1 MLSCL
6 ECVVW
11 ASVEPETSCAP
22 APQSTPSQ
30 LALTLAARLN
40 HLRFHAAA
48 CSTQWDPI
56 GDGSRLEQGVVRTQ
70 RHSRCLKQR
79 TPCVVVGARARG
91 HGGHRK
97 ASIPLPPSL
106 CTCCRIQVLRGPDP
120 VCESLRVKER
130 KEEQDA
136 LDKLVALEQEEWD
149 AAAANRA
156 RVQLIKD
163 WWVLWAALR
172 PSLPLVAIGLGRVL
186 KL

>member
-1 MLSCL
+1 
-6 ECVVW
+6 
-11 ASVEPETSCAP
+11 
-22 APQSTPSQ
+22 
-30 LALTLAARLN
+30 
-40 HLRFHAAA
+40 
-48 CSTQWDPI
+48 
-56 GDGSRLEQGVVRTQ
+56 
-70 RHSRCLKQR
+70 
-79 TPCVVVGARARG
+79 
-91 HGGHRK
+91 
-97 ASIPLPPSL
+97 
-106 CTCCRIQVLRGPDP
+106 